1 MNDISVINNVEMT
14 YDESTGITHF
24 APIED
29 KAPTQ
34 RRHAEEKDWLQ
45 SLKDWY
51 NGLFIKPYA
60 KVRDFN
66 NGKDTNGENTPQPG
80 VEVGIRIDF

>member
-29 KAPTQ
+29 KALPQ
-34 RRHAEEKDWLQ
+34 KKHSEEKDWLQ

-51 NGLFIKPYA
+51 DGLFIKPYV

-66 NGKDTNGENTPQPG
+66 NGKDTNGENASQLG
-80 VEVGIRIDF
+80 VEAGIRIDF

>member
-66 NGKDTNGENTPQPG
+66 NGKTLMERTLHDQVLKQE
-80 VEVGIRIDF
+80 

>member
-1 MNDISVINNVEMT
+1 MNDISVINNVKMT
-14 YDESTGITHF
+14 YDESTEITHF

-29 KAPTQ
+29 KSLPQ
-34 RRHAEEKDWLQ
+34 KKHSEEKNWLQ

-51 NGLFIKPYA
+51 DGLFIKPYV

-66 NGKDTNGENTPQPG
+66 NGKDTNGDNASQLG
-80 VEVGIRIDF
+80 VEAGIRIDF

>member
-29 KAPTQ
+29 KVLPQ
-34 RRHAEEKDWLQ
+34 KKHSEEKDWLQ

-51 NGLFIKPYA
+51 DGLFIKPYV

-66 NGKDTNGENTPQPG
+66 NGKDTNGENASQLG
-80 VEVGIRIDF
+80 VEAGIRIDF